1 MLYQLSYV
9 GDALGAE
16 GGRVD
21 PKRLKMVATV
31 TSPPESRF
39 RAVDVYLKLL
49 ADAGLALADAEE
61 AAGAGENGQA
71 GEAIDRSDEALT
83 ALRDAWAAMSPAERT
98 LVGRTAAPAMR
109 ARLDRLRGA
118 LPKRAPSAK
127 ARRSATRT
135 RRSTRPRAA

>member
-1 MLYQLSYV
+1 MPK
-9 GDALGAE
+9 

-21 PKRLKMVATV
+21 PKRLKMVAAV
-31 TSPPESRF
+31 TSAPESRF

-83 ALRDAWAAMSPAERT
+83 ALRDAWGAMSPAERT
-98 LVGRTAAPAMR
+98 LVGRTAAPMQVVRSAS
-109 ARLDRLRGA
+109 ARPFPDPQRGA
-118 LPKRAPSAK
+118 ADIGAQ
-127 ARRSATRT
+127 
-135 RRSTRPRAA
+135 RPPL